1 MKQVSIKSIKIV
13 TSSTLKD
20 LNTQFN
26 AQYISRAQTTLKPG
40 QIDEKRSLMRQ
51 AYEDLILD
59 KVSYSRIAGD
69 KTLYLEIIDGLNSL
83 IGDYN
88 QSVTLRLSGRGT
100 DTDKG
105 EEAMENKVQE

>member
-1 MKQVSIKSIKIV
+1 M
-13 TSSTLKD
+13 KD

-59 KVSYSRIAGD
+59 KVSYSRKAGD
-69 KTLYLEIIDGLNSL
+69 KTLYLEIIDGLNGL

-88 QSVTLRLSGRGT
+88 QSVTLRLSGRST
-100 DTDKG
+100 DTDIG
-105 EEAMENKVQE
+105 DEAMEYKEEE